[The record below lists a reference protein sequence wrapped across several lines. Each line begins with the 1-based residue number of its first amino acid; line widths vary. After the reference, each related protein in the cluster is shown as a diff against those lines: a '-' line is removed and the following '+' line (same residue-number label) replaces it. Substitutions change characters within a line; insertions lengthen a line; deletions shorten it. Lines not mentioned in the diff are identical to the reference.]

1 MQYIPNPETAR
12 LDLHVQL
19 KHGQHARV
27 DFHMEATAERVAQ
40 PINAGLAAILEL
52 LKVRGT

>member
-27 DFHMEATAERVAQ
+27 DFHMEAAAEGIAQ
-40 PINAGLAAILEL
+40 PIYPGLSAILEL
-52 LKVRGT
+52 LKVRGA

>member
-1 MQYIPNPETAR
+1 MLHTPNTETSR

-19 KHGQHARV
+19 KHGKNAGV
-27 DFHMEATAERVAQ
+27 DLHMEATAERVAQ
-40 PINAGLAAILEL
+40 PIDAGLAAILEL

>member
-19 KHGQHARV
+19 KHGKHARV
-27 DFHMEATAERVAQ
+27 DFHMEAAAEGIAQ
-40 PINAGLAAILEL
+40 PIYPGLSAILEL
-52 LKVRGT
+52 LKVRGA

>member
-27 DFHMEATAERVAQ
+27 DFHMEAAAEGIAQ
-40 PINAGLAAILEL
+40 PIDARLATVFEL
-52 LKVRGT
+52 LQMRGA

>member
-1 MQYIPNPETAR
+1 MQYIPNPETSR

-27 DFHMEATAERVAQ
+27 DLHMEATA
-40 PINAGLAAILEL
+40 
-52 LKVRGT
+52 

>member
-1 MQYIPNPETAR
+1 MQYILNPKAAR
-12 LDLHVQL
+12 LYLHVQL
-19 KHGQHARV
+19 EHGQNACIYFDV
-27 DFHMEATAERVAQ
+27 EATAERVAQ